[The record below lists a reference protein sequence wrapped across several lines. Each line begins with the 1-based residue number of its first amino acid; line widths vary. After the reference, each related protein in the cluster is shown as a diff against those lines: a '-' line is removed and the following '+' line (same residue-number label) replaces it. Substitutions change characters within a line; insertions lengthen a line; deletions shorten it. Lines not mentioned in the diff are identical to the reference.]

1 MLLDVFLALEACADI
16 DEAITAKNDQ
26 VQRVRRARELKAAAE
41 PSPLPVPTETAKLRD
56 LLGQSID
63 EVAEAAL
70 GS

>member
-1 MLLDVFLALEACADI
+1 
-16 DEAITAKNDQ
+16 
-26 VQRVRRARELKAAAE
+26 VRRARELKAAAE